1 MNLVSERLASIPES
15 TTMKISAMAKRLNA
29 AGLDVI
35 DLGVGEPDFDT
46 PKNICDAAVSSIQ
59 RGDTHYLPTS
69 GIPELRAA
77 IAEKLRRENGIEVS
91 PDLVSVVPGAKMAI
105 FAAMQA
111 LLDEGDEGVLIG
123 PSWVSY
129 EPCISFAGG
138 RVRWAEVD
146 EEFEPIS
153 LADSIT
159 PKTKMI
165 LVNSPSNPT
174 GAVFDRSILEE
185 IRDLAVD
192 HDLLVL
198 SDEIYEKIIYG
209 QDHLSIGSF
218 SGMEERTVTVNGFSK
233 CYAMTGWRLGYLA
246 GPQEVMKWVN
256 RILSHS
262 VSHATTFVQWAG
274 VEALKGPQDSIN
286 AMVAEFRARRD
297 LLVAGLAEIGIR
309 CPLPGGAFYVFPDVS
324 EFGGGDEFTER
335 ILSEAM
341 VAATPGSAFGPG
353 GAGHVRISYAASRER
368 LAEALARIEKML
380 G

>member
-1 MNLVSERLASIPES
+1 
-15 TTMKISAMAKRLNA
+15 MKISAMAKRLNA

-159 PKTKMI
+159 PKTRMI

-286 AMVAEFRARRD
+286 AMVAEFQARRD

>member
-1 MNLVSERLASIPES
+1 
-15 TTMKISAMAKRLNA
+15 MKISAMAKKLNA

-46 PKNICDAAVSSIQ
+46 PKNICDAAINSIR

-77 IAEKLRRENGIEVS
+77 IAEKLYNDNGIEVS

-105 FAAMQA
+105 FAAIQA
-111 LLDEGDEGVLIG
+111 ILEEGDECVLIG

-129 EPCISFAGG
+129 EPAVNFSGG
-138 RVRWAEVD
+138 RVKWADVN
-146 EEFEPIS
+146 EEFKPTD
-153 LADSIT
+153 LAESIT
-159 PKTKMI
+159 SRTKMI

-174 GAVFDRSILEE
+174 GAVFGREILEE
-185 IRDLAVD
+185 IRDIAID
-192 HDLLVL
+192 NDLVVL

-209 QDHLSIGSF
+209 QEHLSIGSF
-218 SGMEERTVTVNGFSK
+218 PGMADRTVTVNGFSK

-274 VEALKGPQDSIN
+274 VEALKGPQDNIK
-286 AMVAEFRARRD
+286 AMVTEFQARRD
-297 LLVAGLAEIGIR
+297 LLVSGLAELGIR
-309 CPLPGGAFYVFPDVS
+309 CPLPGGAFYVFPDFL
-324 EFGGGDEFTER
+324 EFGGGDSFTER
-335 ILSEAM
+335 MLSETM

-353 GAGHVRISYAASRER
+353 GVDNIRISYAASQER
-368 LAEALARIEKML
+368 LKQALERIGKML
-380 G
+380 E

>member
-1 MNLVSERLASIPES
+1 LVSERLASIPES
-15 TTMKISAMAKRLNA
+15 TTMKISAMAKKLNA

-46 PKNICDAAVSSIQ
+46 PKNICDAAIRSLA

-77 IAEKLRRENGIEVS
+77 IAEKLYNENGIEVS

-111 LLDEGDEGVLIG
+111 LLDAGDEAVLIG

-129 EPCISFAGG
+129 EPCINFAGG
-138 RVRWAEVD
+138 RVQWAEVD
-146 EEFEPIS
+146 DRFEPVS

-159 PKTKMI
+159 PKTQMI

-174 GAVFDRSILEE
+174 GAVFGREILEE

-192 HDLLVL
+192 HDLMVL

-209 QDHLSIGSF
+209 QEQVSIGSF

-274 VEALKGPQDSIN
+274 VEALKGPQESIN
-286 AMVAEFRARRD
+286 GMVAEFQARRD

-324 EFGGGDEFTER
+324 EFGGGDAFTER

-368 LAEALARIEKML
+368 LTEALARIGKML